1 MNPRVCLLL
10 CCLLWGAVSAI
21 GQGLPQVTPEAV
33 GLSSGRLSRIDQTIQ
48 DYIRREEV
56 VGAVVLVA
64 RKGQVGYFKAFGLA
78 DRENRLP
85 MQEDALFRIA
95 SMTKPITSVA
105 VMMLYEEGHFLLDD
119 PVSRHLPAFREMQ
132 VLVPDATAAEGY
144 RLVPAERPLTIRD
157 LLTHSA
163 GITYGFFG
171 QPYLADRY
179 RAAGISDGLTQTEGT
194 LAEMVGRLARL
205 PLAQQ
210 PGQWQYGIATD
221 VLGHLVEV
229 WSRMPLDRFFATRI
243 FQPLGMTDTHFFLPP
258 EKVSRLPAVYTPRE
272 GGGLD
277 RLPEDPVTYG
287 ATTFSTSYQY
297 KGPRTYFSGGA
308 GLVSTAAD
316 YARFLQMMLNGGTLD
331 GQRLLSRKTV
341 ELMTT
346 NQLLVPYPWGRGY
359 GFGLGVDVHE
369 GPAASG
375 KIGSAGT
382 FGWAGFFSTR
392 AFADPEEDLVA
403 VIMTQRWPG
412 NDLLDRFQGLV
423 YQAIDD

>member
-1 MNPRVCLLL
+1 MTRRSFLLIWGF
-10 CCLLWGAVSAI
+10 LWSLVPVF
-21 GQGLPQVTPEAV
+21 GQGLPPAAPEAI
-33 GLSSGRLSRIDQTIQ
+33 GLSAERLARIDRVIQTYLQ
-48 DYIRREEV
+48 REEV
-56 VGAVVLVA
+56 AGAVVLVA
-64 RKGQVGYFKAFGLA
+64 RKGQVGYYKAFGMA
-78 DRENRLP
+78 DRENRIP
-85 MQEDALFRIA
+85 MREDALFRIA

-119 PVSRHLPAFREMQ
+119 PVSAHLPAFQAMQ
-132 VLVPDATAAEGY
+132 VLVPDSLAPDGY
-144 RLVPAERPLTIRD
+144 RLDPAQRPITIRD

-163 GITYGFFG
+163 GITYGSFG
-171 QPYLADRY
+171 QPYIADQY
-179 RAAGISDGLTQTEGT
+179 RAAGISDGLTQTEGD
-194 LAEMVGRLARL
+194 LATMVDRLARL
-205 PLAQQ
+205 PLTQQ
-210 PGQWQYGIATD
+210 PGVWQYGLATD
-221 VLGHLVEV
+221 VLGRLVEV
-229 WSRMPLDRFFATRI
+229 WSGMSLDRFFATRI

-258 EKVSRLPAVYTPRE
+258 DKVARLPAVYTPRE

-287 ATTFSTSYQY
+287 PTTFSTSYQY

-331 GQRLLSRKTV
+331 GHRLLSRKTV

-346 NQLLVPYPWGRGY
+346 NQLLAPYPWGRGY

-375 KIGSAGT
+375 RIGSAGT
-382 FGWAGFFSTR
+382 FGWVGFFSTR

-403 VIMTQRWPG
+403 LIMTQRWPG